1 MYIAIDKL
9 VVKDF
14 GKIKQFCRSL
24 LVIIV
29 FEVS

>member
-9 VVKDF
+9 VVKGF

-24 LVIIV
+24 LVNYGI
-29 FEVS
+29 